1 VHGTDTVEPDLA
13 WERRCVERVQKGD
26 REAFAELYRAF
37 APALYAR
44 VLMPKLGNPAA
55 AEDALSET
63 FQSLLEH
70 LHTLEVGTQSLSHW
84 LGRVAS
90 NKAIDMHRR
99 TARNQ
104 RSLASFESLL
114 RPLLP
119 ADDDPFAARE
129 EQTLQ
134 ERSRRAIAEVLE
146 GLNPRYRRA
155 LELRVL
161 EEQPRERCAAL
172 LEVKLGT
179 FDVLLLRALRA
190 FRKQW
195 ESVMDARSSA
205 PGGGSAR

>member
-1 VHGTDTVEPDLA
+1 MRGNHRAEPDLA
-13 WERRCVERVQKGD
+13 WEARCLERVRAGD

-70 LHTLEVGTQSLSHW
+70 VHTLQAGEQSLGHW

-90 NKAIDMHRR
+90 NKAIDMHRKRAR
-99 TARNQ
+99 TQ
-104 RSLASFESLL
+104 RSLVNFESLL

-119 ADDDPFAARE
+119 NAEDPVAERE
-129 EQTLQ
+129 GDALR
-134 ERSRRAIAEVLE
+134 ERSRRAIGEVL
-146 GLNPRYRRA
+146 GALNPRYRRA
-155 LELRVL
+155 LELRFL

-172 LEVKLGT
+172 LEVKVAT

-195 ESVMDARSSA
+195 ETMVPLRESA
-205 PGGGSAR
+205 PGEGPSR